1 MDKTTNEGSQTGGP
15 VDRIVRC
22 TLAVARWAA
31 LVGAGLVMWFFGL
44 MALDVP
50 VELPQWRH
58 VAGAA
63 LLVCAVHLWRQ
74 AARPDLRR

>member
-1 MDKTTNEGSQTGGP
+1 MNTQTDEGSGTAGP

-22 TLAVARWAA
+22 ALAVARWAA
-31 LVGAGLVMWFFGL
+31 LVGVGLVLWFFGL

-50 VELPQWRH
+50 VDLPQWRH

-63 LLVCAVHLWRQ
+63 LLVCAVHLWRH
-74 AARPDLRR
+74 AVST